1 MSKWSVEFLPEAA
14 EDRRKLDGSVRR
26 IVDKAIDK
34 VSTNPLPV
42 QEGGYGKPLSNRFGS
57 DLSGLLK
64 IKLRKTGI
72 RIVYKLIRTEE
83 EMLVVV
89 IGLRA
94 DEEVY
99 KTAHHRVL
107 RNSL

>member
-1 MSKWSVEFLPEAA
+1 MSWKLIYLPEAA
-14 EDRRKLDGSVRR
+14 KDLRKLSGNQRLQV
-26 IVDKAIDK
+26 IKALDK
-34 VSTNPLPV
+34 VIINPLPSS
-42 QEGGYGKPLSNRFGS
+42 EGGYGKPLSNRFGS

-89 IGLRA
+89 IDLRA